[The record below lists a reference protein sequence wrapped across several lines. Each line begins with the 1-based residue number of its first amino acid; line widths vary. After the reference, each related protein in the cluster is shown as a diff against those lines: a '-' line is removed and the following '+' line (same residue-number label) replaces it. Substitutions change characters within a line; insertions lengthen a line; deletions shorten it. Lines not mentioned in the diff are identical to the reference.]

1 MIQKGNIRYEE
12 YRVIYDLIDKVKLEL
27 EKILNPELI
36 IKELG
41 NLKVLAVFRTEKNI
55 QIIGGRVEMGHLARD
70 AKVRVKRQGEII
82 GLGKITKLQSGRQDV
97 KEIQSGSECGVEY
110 TSKLRVEEGD
120 VLEAYSEEKKE
131 KKLVI
136 S

>member
-1 MIQKGNIRYEE
+1 
-12 YRVIYDLIDKVKLEL
+12 
-27 EKILNPELI
+27 
-36 IKELG
+36 
-41 NLKVLAVFRTEKNI
+41 LAVFRTEKNI

-131 KKLVI
+131 KKLVL